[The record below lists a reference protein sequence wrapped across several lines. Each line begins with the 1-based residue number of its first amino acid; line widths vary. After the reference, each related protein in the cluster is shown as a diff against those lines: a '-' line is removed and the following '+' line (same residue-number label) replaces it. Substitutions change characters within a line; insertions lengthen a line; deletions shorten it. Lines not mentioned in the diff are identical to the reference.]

1 MKCIICKQKIESHQ
15 TTVDTPHGT
24 LHYQGCYAYYKDQ
37 FENSKLNE
45 SDLSSKIEEVQL
57 L

>member
-1 MKCIICKQKIESHQ
+1 MKCIICKQKIESNQ

-45 SDLSSKIEEVQL
+45 SDLSSKIEEVQML
-57 L
+57 